1 VIRVGLNID
10 LEGWR
15 PEVNKKDLDGDI
27 VEDREYNQKD
37 FDRNLVAELV
47 HLLHDS
53 FQKSEDL
60 LKKLKKELVK

>member
-1 VIRVGLNID
+1 MIRVGLNID